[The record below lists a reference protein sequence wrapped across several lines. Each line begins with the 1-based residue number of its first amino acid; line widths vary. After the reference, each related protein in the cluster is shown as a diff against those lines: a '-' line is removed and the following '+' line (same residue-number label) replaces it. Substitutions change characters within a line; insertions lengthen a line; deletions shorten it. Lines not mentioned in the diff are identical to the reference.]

1 MGIGIT
7 TYSTSLHYCIS
18 QKKTDVD
25 KLLTYNIYIQFQIRA
40 EETESDE
47 KLFDEK
53 TLVITLK
60 NWNDELPIFALE
72 EYEVYV
78 SEMIGLNEFVHE
90 VRATDR
96 DVGDFLT

>member
-1 MGIGIT
+1 M
-7 TYSTSLHYCIS
+7 
-18 QKKTDVD
+18 
-25 KLLTYNIYIQFQIRA
+25 
-40 EETESDE
+40 
-47 KLFDEK
+47 FDEK